1 MDCKTNDGNRQD
13 RSRFRGLN
21 LAALGPA
28 LVVIVYGFGH
38 PPDAL
43 LASDPMDAGSAP
55 FEVTGAA
62 PAGTRIVLAKV
73 DTAALTD
80 AQRMDAS
87 RECAPAEGIAD
98 ACVYE

>member
-1 MDCKTNDGNRQD
+1 MDCKKNDGNRQD
-13 RSRFRGLN
+13 RPRFRGLN

-43 LASDPMDAGSAP
+43 LASGPMDAASAR
-55 FEVTGAA
+55 FEVTDAA
-62 PAGTRIVLAKV
+62 PARASIVLAKL
-73 DTAALTD
+73 DTPALTD
-80 AQRMDAS
+80 AQRIDAS